1 LAENTDRFKIYIEE
15 PFDGQNTAR
24 CVTSE
29 ENWEIILS
37 VLEEAVKSFSYPN
50 KPNLKNVI

>member
-29 ENWEIILS
+29 ENWGIILS